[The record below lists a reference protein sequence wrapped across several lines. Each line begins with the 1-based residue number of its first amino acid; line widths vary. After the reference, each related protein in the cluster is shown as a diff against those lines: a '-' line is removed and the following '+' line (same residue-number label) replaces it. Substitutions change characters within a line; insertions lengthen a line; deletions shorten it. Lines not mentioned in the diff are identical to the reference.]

1 MVYLRVGHPNSRMR
15 PMTVIAGAICQNE
28 KPLLDRKAGAD
39 DAAWVT
45 GQTLIL
51 AGGQRQ

>member
-1 MVYLRVGHPNSRMR
+1 VFFASSDSGW
-15 PMTVIAGAICQNE
+15 A
-28 KPLLDRKAGAD
+28 
-39 DAAWVT
+39 T